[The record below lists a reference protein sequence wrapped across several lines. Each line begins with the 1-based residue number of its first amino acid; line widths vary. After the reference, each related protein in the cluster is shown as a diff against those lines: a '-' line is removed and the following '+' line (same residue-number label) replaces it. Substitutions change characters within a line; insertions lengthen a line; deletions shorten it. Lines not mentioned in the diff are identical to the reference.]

1 MNNRIARFYRPRRDP
16 LQDPRWIRVSG
27 LMQRKMMEGLQ
38 PDWVDYLALSVI
50 IAILG
55 IPGILGVAFLV
66 MSS

>member
-1 MNNRIARFYRPRRDP
+1 
-16 LQDPRWIRVSG
+16 
-27 LMQRKMMEGLQ
+27 MEGLQ